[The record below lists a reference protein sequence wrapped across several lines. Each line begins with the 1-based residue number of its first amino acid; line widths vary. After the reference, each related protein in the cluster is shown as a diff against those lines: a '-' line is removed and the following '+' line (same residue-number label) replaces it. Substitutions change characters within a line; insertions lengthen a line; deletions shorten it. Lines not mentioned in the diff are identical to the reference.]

1 MSYAKPM
8 SICRR
13 TKYIRNG
20 VLKLLINIIS
30 NKASGPENLKPRILK
45 ELATIIFL
53 TSLMIGEVSSDLR
66 NANISP
72 VFKKD

>member
-45 ELATIIFL
+45 ELATIIL
-53 TSLMIGEVSSDLR
+53 IGEVSSDLR